1 MIRMTVREGGTV
13 RSVRLAGARVE
24 IGSDPSAGLRL
35 AAPGVSPRHCVL
47 RGLRRGFEVLDR
59 DSREGTIL
67 DGTRVSRAAVRAG
80 SVLTLGSA
88 SLVLEELTLEGAP
101 LLPAPGEPLRDLPFL
116 HPRAGAPRPPEPF
129 EIQLYRAVR
138 RSPPVLASVGIH
150 AAAALLALLLVP
162 PAAAAPRVPA
172 SIAIAA
178 DRTVERERDAA
189 PLPEA
194 EALPFEREPVRDP
207 PEAPPPPEDDRLLP
221 PPPRDL
227 LPPDSLRR
235 PDFDAAVIS
244 IGAKRAKEP
253 EKAVAFEGNPSFDA
267 DGSGDA
273 NRRAAGL
280 VLGGLGGEGGGDR
293 ALLRRLDARK
303 VLVVRG
309 TYDRVEDTLA
319 LLGIRHDTLTP
330 EEVAVAPLPPDAILV
345 VDCDADP
352 LPPDACRAV
361 RAFVHSGGYLC
372 TTDWGLE
379 NVLEKSFPGILRSL
393 ARDGAGLSTQNE
405 VVKMRVSAPGHALVR
420 GIRAVSDDAA
430 WWVEDQAHP
439 VEVVDRERVTVL
451 AESAEFRKRYRS
463 GVLAAT
469 FGFGK
474 GKVLHLLGHAWQKE
488 GNLKGTYALQRMIL
502 NFLVDRAGTLE

>member
-88 SLVLEELTLEGAP
+88 SVALEELTLEGAP

-189 PLPEA
+189 PLPVSPA
-194 EALPFEREPVRDP
+194 
-207 PEAPPPPEDDRLLP
+207 
-221 PPPRDL
+221 
-227 LPPDSLRR
+227 
-235 PDFDAAVIS
+235 
-244 IGAKRAKEP
+244 
-253 EKAVAFEGNPSFDA
+253 
-267 DGSGDA
+267 
-273 NRRAAGL
+273 RRA
-280 VLGGLGGEGGGDR
+280 
-293 ALLRRLDARK
+293 
-303 VLVVRG
+303 
-309 TYDRVEDTLA
+309 
-319 LLGIRHDTLTP
+319 
-330 EEVAVAPLPPDAILV
+330 
-345 VDCDADP
+345 
-352 LPPDACRAV
+352 
-361 RAFVHSGGYLC
+361 SG
-372 TTDWGLE
+372 
-379 NVLEKSFPGILRSL
+379 P
-393 ARDGAGLSTQNE
+393 
-405 VVKMRVSAPGHALVR
+405 
-420 GIRAVSDDAA
+420 
-430 WWVEDQAHP
+430 
-439 VEVVDRERVTVL
+439 
-451 AESAEFRKRYRS
+451 
-463 GVLAAT
+463 
-469 FGFGK
+469 
-474 GKVLHLLGHAWQKE
+474 
-488 GNLKGTYALQRMIL
+488 
-502 NFLVDRAGTLE
+502 